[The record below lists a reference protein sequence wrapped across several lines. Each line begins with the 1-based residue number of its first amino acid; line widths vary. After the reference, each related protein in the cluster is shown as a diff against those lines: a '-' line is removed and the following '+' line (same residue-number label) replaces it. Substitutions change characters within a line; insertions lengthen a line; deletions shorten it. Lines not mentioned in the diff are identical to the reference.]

1 MITTT
6 LGLGSQLITA
16 KLGLCSQ

>member
-6 LGLGSQLITA
+6 LGPGSQLITA